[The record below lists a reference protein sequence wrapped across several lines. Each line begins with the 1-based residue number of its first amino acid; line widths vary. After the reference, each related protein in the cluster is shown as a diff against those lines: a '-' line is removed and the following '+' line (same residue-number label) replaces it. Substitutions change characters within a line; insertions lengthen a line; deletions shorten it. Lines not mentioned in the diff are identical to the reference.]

1 MTTIIDG
8 KATAQ
13 AVRAELKEEIA
24 ARCKDG
30 LRAPGLAVILVGE
43 DPASQVY
50 VRNKE
55 RACQDTGILS
65 LPYRLPADTSQ
76 EALLAL
82 IAELNARPDVDG
94 ILLQLP
100 LPAGLDASRCLL
112 AIDPAKNVDGF
123 HPENVGR
130 LSLGLPGMVSC
141 TPAGVIE
148 LLRRYNLPMRG
159 KKAVVVGRSDIVG
172 KPLALLLARSGEF
185 GDATVTLCHSRTANL
200 AEECRSADF
209 LFLAVGRPRMVTGD
223 MVKKGAVVIDV
234 GINRGADGKLHGDVD
249 FEAAA
254 EKASWITPVPGGV
267 GPMTRAMLM
276 LNTVEAARRAAGVEN
291 TMQRPCFAKKSLTSR
306 KVCAIVL

>member
-1 MTTIIDG
+1 MATIIDG

-13 AVRAELKEEIA
+13 AVRAELREEIT
-24 ARCKDG
+24 ARCKAG
-30 LRAPGLAVILVGE
+30 VRAPGLAVILVGE

-55 RACQDTGILS
+55 RACQETGITS
-65 LPYRLPADTSQ
+65 LPYRLPADTTQ
-76 EALLAL
+76 EALLNL

-100 LPAGLDASRCLL
+100 LPQGLDASRCLL
-112 AIDPAKNVDGF
+112 AIDPAKDVDGF

-148 LLRRYNLPMRG
+148 LLRRYNLPTRG

-172 KPLALLLARSGEF
+172 KPLALLLARPGEF

-209 LFLAVGRPRMVTGD
+209 LFLAIGRPRMITGD
-223 MVKKGAVVIDV
+223 MVKKGVVLIDV
-234 GINRGADGKLHGDVD
+234 GINRTENGLCGDADYDSILPQ
-249 FEAAA
+249 AAA
-254 EKASWITPVPGGV
+254 ITPVPGGV
-267 GPMTRAMLM
+267 GPMTIAML
-276 LNTVEAARRAAGVEN
+276 LKNTVDAWKAR
-291 TMQRPCFAKKSLTSR
+291 T
-306 KVCAIVL
+306 

>member
-1 MTTIIDG
+1 M
-8 KATAQ
+8 
-13 AVRAELKEEIA
+13 
-24 ARCKDG
+24 
-30 LRAPGLAVILVGE
+30 
-43 DPASQVY
+43 
-50 VRNKE
+50 
-55 RACQDTGILS
+55 
-65 LPYRLPADTSQ
+65 
-76 EALLAL
+76 
-82 IAELNARPDVDG
+82 DG

-112 AIDPAKNVDGF
+112 AIDPAKDVDGF

-148 LLRRYNLPMRG
+148 LLRRYNLPTRG

-234 GINRGADGKLHGDVD
+234 GINRTDSGLCGDADYDSV
-249 FEAAA
+249 FPQ
-254 EKASWITPVPGGV
+254 ASAITPVPGGV
-267 GPMTRAMLM
+267 GPMTIAML
-276 LNTVEAARRAAGVEN
+276 LKNTVDAWKAR
-291 TMQRPCFAKKSLTSR
+291 T
-306 KVCAIVL
+306 

>member
-13 AVRAELKEEIA
+13 AVRAELRDEIA
-24 ARCKDG
+24 ARRGEG

-55 RACQDTGILS
+55 KACREVGIES
-65 LPYRLPADTSQ
+65 FPYRLPAETSQ
-76 EALLAL
+76 EALLDL
-82 IAELNARPDVDG
+82 IGELNARPDVDG

-100 LPAGLDASRCLL
+100 LPRGLDASRCLL
-112 AIDPAKNVDGF
+112 AIDPAKDVDGF

-148 LLRRYNLPMRG
+148 LLRRYNLPTRG

-172 KPLALLLARSGEF
+172 KPLALLLARPGEF
-185 GDATVTLCHSRTANL
+185 GDATVTICHSRTPDL
-200 AEECRSADF
+200 AAECRGADV
-209 LFLAVGRPRMVTGD
+209 LFLAVGRPRMITGD
-223 MVKKGAVVIDV
+223 MIKEGAVVIDV
-234 GINRGADGKLHGDVD
+234 GINRTDDGLCGDADYDSVLPR
-249 FEAAA
+249 
-254 EKASWITPVPGGV
+254 ASAVTPVPGGV
-267 GPMTRAMLM
+267 GPMTIAML
-276 LNTVEAARRAAGVEN
+276 LKNTVDAWRARV
-291 TMQRPCFAKKSLTSR
+291 
-306 KVCAIVL
+306 

>member
-112 AIDPAKNVDGF
+112 AIDPAKDVDGF

-148 LLRRYNLPMRG
+148 LLRRYKLSTRG

-234 GINRGADGKLHGDVD
+234 GINRTDSGLCGDADYDSV
-249 FEAAA
+249 FPQ
-254 EKASWITPVPGGV
+254 ASAITPVPGGV
-267 GPMTRAMLM
+267 GPMTIAML
-276 LNTVEAARRAAGVEN
+276 LKNTVDAWKAR
-291 TMQRPCFAKKSLTSR
+291 T
-306 KVCAIVL
+306 

>member
-76 EALLAL
+76 ETLLAL

-100 LPAGLDASRCLL
+100 LPSGLDASRCLL
-112 AIDPAKNVDGF
+112 AIDPAKDVDGF

-148 LLRRYNLPMRG
+148 LLRRYNLPTRG

-234 GINRGADGKLHGDVD
+234 GINRTDSGLCGDADYDSV
-249 FEAAA
+249 FPQ
-254 EKASWITPVPGGV
+254 ASAITPVPGGV
-267 GPMTRAMLM
+267 GPMTIAML
-276 LNTVEAARRAAGVEN
+276 LKNTVDAWKAR
-291 TMQRPCFAKKSLTSR
+291 T
-306 KVCAIVL
+306 

>member
-30 LRAPGLAVILVGE
+30 LRAPGLAVILVGG

-112 AIDPAKNVDGF
+112 AIDPAKDVDGF

-148 LLRRYNLPMRG
+148 LLCRYNLPTRG

-234 GINRGADGKLHGDVD
+234 GINRTDSGLCGDADYDSV
-249 FEAAA
+249 FPQ
-254 EKASWITPVPGGV
+254 ASAITPVPGGV
-267 GPMTRAMLM
+267 GPMTIAML
-276 LNTVEAARRAAGVEN
+276 LKNTVDAWKAR
-291 TMQRPCFAKKSLTSR
+291 T
-306 KVCAIVL
+306 

>member
-100 LPAGLDASRCLL
+100 LPSGLDASRCLL
-112 AIDPAKNVDGF
+112 TIDPAKDVDGF

-148 LLRRYNLPMRG
+148 LLRRYNLPTRG

-234 GINRGADGKLHGDVD
+234 GINRTDSGLCGDADYDSV
-249 FEAAA
+249 FPQ
-254 EKASWITPVPGGV
+254 ASAITPVPGGV
-267 GPMTRAMLM
+267 GPMTIAML
-276 LNTVEAARRAAGVEN
+276 LKNTVDAWKAR
-291 TMQRPCFAKKSLTSR
+291 T
-306 KVCAIVL
+306 

>member
-76 EALLAL
+76 ETLLAL

-100 LPAGLDASRCLL
+100 LPSGLDASRCLL
-112 AIDPAKNVDGF
+112 AIDPAKDVDGF

-148 LLRRYNLPMRG
+148 LLRRYNLPTRG

-234 GINRGADGKLHGDVD
+234 GINRTDSGLCGDADYDSVLPQ
-249 FEAAA
+249 
-254 EKASWITPVPGGV
+254 ASAITPVPGGV
-267 GPMTRAMLM
+267 GPMTIAML
-276 LNTVEAARRAAGVEN
+276 LKNTVDAWKAR
-291 TMQRPCFAKKSLTSR
+291 T
-306 KVCAIVL
+306 